1 MRKIHGIIAVVVVLG
16 LQLAQAQSHSLKIVF
31 DPAQTQIR
39 WKLGADLH
47 KVDGTFKLKS
57 GEFILDPATGV
68 AEGEILVDATT
79 GESGNAARDKRM
91 HDEVLESNRYPA
103 MFFHP
108 TQIKGA
114 FKPGEATQQLQAQG
128 SFNIH
133 GADHALEMP
142 VKVET
147 AGDTVTATARFTV
160 PYVAWGMKNPSKLLL
175 RVSKQVDIE
184 VIAKGTIK
192 PVEKTQGD

>member
-1 MRKIHGIIAVVVVLG
+1 VVL
-16 LQLAQAQSHSLKIVF
+16 

-39 WKLGADLH
+39 WKLGAELH

-57 GEFILDPATGV
+57 GEFIFNPETGV

-79 GESGNAARDKRM
+79 GESGNRDRDKRM

-103 MFFHP
+103 IFFHP

-114 FKPGEATQQLQAQG
+114 SKPGEATQQVQAQG
-128 SFNIH
+128 TFNIH
-133 GADHALEMP
+133 GADHALELP

-147 AGDTVTATARFTV
+147 DGDMVTATTRFTV
-160 PYVAWGMKNPSKLLL
+160 PYVAWGMKNPSKFLL
-175 RVSKQVDIE
+175 RVSKQVEIE

-192 PVEKTQGD
+192 QVEKGQAE

>member
-1 MRKIHGIIAVVVVLG
+1 MKVVL
-16 LQLAQAQSHSLKIVF
+16 

-47 KVDGTFKLKS
+47 KVDGSFKLKS
-57 GEFILDPATGV
+57 GEFVFDPATGV

-79 GESGNAARDKRM
+79 GESGNPARDKRM

-108 TQIKGA
+108 TQLKGS
-114 FKPGEATQQLQAQG
+114 FKPGEATRQLQAQG

-142 VKVET
+142 VKVEI
-147 AGDTVTATARFTV
+147 AGEIVTATARFTV

-175 RVSKQVDIE
+175 RVSKQVEIE
-184 VIAKGTIK
+184 VIARGTIK
-192 PVEKTQGD
+192 PVEKTQGE

>member
-1 MRKIHGIIAVVVVLG
+1 MRP
-16 LQLAQAQSHSLKIVF
+16 
-31 DPAQTQIR
+31 PAR
-39 WKLGADLH
+39 
-47 KVDGTFKLKS
+47 V
-57 GEFILDPATGV
+57 AT
-68 AEGEILVDATT
+68 
-79 GESGNAARDKRM
+79 SARDKRM
-91 HDEVLESNRYPA
+91 HEEVLESTRYPA

-175 RVSKQVDIE
+175 RVNKQVEIE

-192 PVEKTQGD
+192 PVEKTQGE

>member
-1 MRKIHGIIAVVVVLG
+1 MRKTNRIIAAVVVLG
-16 LQLAQAQSHSLKIVF
+16 FQLAQAQSHSLKVVL
-31 DPAQTQIR
+31 DPAQSQVH

-57 GEFILDPATGV
+57 GEFVFDPATGV

-79 GESGNAARDKRM
+79 GESGNPARDKRM
-91 HDEVLESNRYPA
+91 HEEVLESNRYPA

-108 TQIKGA
+108 AQIKGA
-114 FKPGEATQQLQAQG
+114 FKLGDATQQLQAQG

-175 RVSKQVDIE
+175 RVSKQVEIE

-192 PVEKTQGD
+192 PAE

>member
-1 MRKIHGIIAVVVVLG
+1 LRKIHAFIATVAVLG
-16 LQLAQAQSHSLKIVF
+16 IQLAQAQSHSLKIVL
-31 DPAQTQIR
+31 DPAQTQIH

-57 GEFILDPATGV
+57 GEFIFDPATGV

-79 GESGNAARDKRM
+79 GESGNPARDKRM
-91 HDEVLESNRYPA
+91 HEEVLESNRYPA

-114 FKPGEATQQLQAQG
+114 FKPGEATRQLEAQG

-147 AGDTVTATARFTV
+147 AGDTVTATTRFTV
-160 PYVAWGMKNPSKLLL
+160 PYVAWGMKNPSKFLL
-175 RVSKQVDIE
+175 RVSKQVEIE

-192 PVEKTQGD
+192 QVE

>member
-1 MRKIHGIIAVVVVLG
+1 VKV
-16 LQLAQAQSHSLKIVF
+16 VF

-39 WKLGADLH
+39 WRLEADLH

>member
-1 MRKIHGIIAVVVVLG
+1 MRDIEKNTRNHRGSSRSRPPTRTG
-16 LQLAQAQSHSLKIVF
+16 PKSQAEGRLRS
-31 DPAQTQIR
+31 
-39 WKLGADLH
+39 GADLH

-160 PYVAWGMKNPSKLLL
+160 PYVTWGMKNPSKLLL

>member
-1 MRKIHGIIAVVVVLG
+1 LRKIHGIIAAVVVLG
-16 LQLAQAQSHSLKIVF
+16 IQLAGAQSHSLKVVL

-57 GEFILDPATGV
+57 GEFVFDPATGV

-79 GESGNAARDKRM
+79 GESGNPARDKRM

-108 TQIKGA
+108 AQLKGS
-114 FKPGEATQQLQAQG
+114 FKPGAATQQLEVQG

-147 AGDTVTATARFTV
+147 AGDTVTATALFTV

-175 RVSKQVDIE
+175 RVSKQVEIE
-184 VIAKGTIK
+184 VIAKGKIK
-192 PVEKTQGD
+192 QVEKTQGE

>member
-1 MRKIHGIIAVVVVLG
+1 MRKIHGIIAAVVVLG
-16 LQLAQAQSHSLKIVF
+16 IQLAEAQSHSLKVVL
-31 DPAQTQIR
+31 DPAQSQVR

-57 GEFILDPATGV
+57 GEFVFDPATGV

-79 GESGNAARDKRM
+79 GESGIPARDKRM
-91 HDEVLESNRYPA
+91 HEEVLESNRYPA

-108 TQIKGA
+108 AQIKGA

-133 GADHALEMP
+133 GADHAMEVP
-142 VKVET
+142 VKVDT
-147 AGDTVTATARFTV
+147 AGNTVTATTHFSV

-175 RVSKQVDIE
+175 RVSKQVEIE

-192 PVEKTQGD
+192 PAE

>member
-1 MRKIHGIIAVVVVLG
+1 MRKIQRIIAAAVVLG
-16 LQLAQAQSHSLKIVF
+16 LQLAHAQSHSLKVVL
-31 DPAQTQIR
+31 DPAQSQIR
-39 WKLGADLH
+39 WKLAADLH

-57 GEFILDPATGV
+57 GEFVFDPATGV

-79 GESGNAARDKRM
+79 GESGNPARDKRM
-91 HDEVLESNRYPA
+91 HEEVLESNRYPA

-108 TQIKGA
+108 AQIKGA
-114 FKPGEATQQLQAQG
+114 FKPGEGTRQLQAQG

-142 VKVET
+142 VTVET

-175 RVSKQVDIE
+175 RVSKQVEID

-192 PVEKTQGD
+192 PVE

>member
-1 MRKIHGIIAVVVVLG
+1 LRKIHGIIAAVVVLAI
-16 LQLAQAQSHSLKIVF
+16 QLAQAQSHSLKIVL

-57 GEFILDPATGV
+57 GEFIFDPATGV

-79 GESGNAARDKRM
+79 GESGNRDRDKRM

-114 FKPGEATQQLQAQG
+114 FKPGEATQQLEAQG
-128 SFNIH
+128 TFNIH
-133 GADHALEMP
+133 GADHALELP

-147 AGDTVTATARFTV
+147 AGDRVTATTRFTV
-160 PYVAWGMKNPSKLLL
+160 PYVAWGMKNPSKFLL
-175 RVSKQVDIE
+175 RVNKQVEIE
-184 VIAKGTIK
+184 VVAKGTIK
-192 PVEKTQGD
+192 QAE

>member
-16 LQLAQAQSHSLKIVF
+16 LQLAQAQSHSLKIVL

-57 GEFILDPATGV
+57 GEFIFDPATGV

-79 GESGNAARDKRM
+79 GESGNPARDKRM

-108 TQIKGA
+108 SQIKGA
-114 FKPGEATQQLQAQG
+114 FKPGETTQQLQAQG

-147 AGDTVTATARFTV
+147 AGDTVTTTARFTV

-175 RVSKQVDIE
+175 RVSKQVEIE